1 MLFFLQEFEVIIHL
15 ERDADYQTEPEL
27 RLQSRDSVTMYIH
40 THGFQNTNDHVRV
53 LYSSTFTQMHQVF
66 ILITFTAL
74 LLPFTFIC
82 KTCFCDRTKDLT

>member
-40 THGFQNTNDHVRV
+40 PWFSEYEWSCQ
-53 LYSSTFTQMHQVF
+53 SIVF
-66 ILITFTAL
+66 IHFYTNASSVHFNNIH
-74 LLPFTFIC
+74 C
-82 KTCFCDRTKDLT
+82 LTSAIYIYMQNLFLWSY